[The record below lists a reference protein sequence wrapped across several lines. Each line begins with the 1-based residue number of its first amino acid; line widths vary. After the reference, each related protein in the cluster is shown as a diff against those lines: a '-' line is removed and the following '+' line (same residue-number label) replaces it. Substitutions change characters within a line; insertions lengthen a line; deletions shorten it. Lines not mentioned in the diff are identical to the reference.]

1 MGFIRRCLQLSS
13 EMDLRFLLGGLGNW
27 HRSWDLMQEAV
38 PLADVLGFWGVVIP
52 DHYMW
57 RRPNAAAGEDAEGDS
72 TLESW
77 IVLTY
82 LAART
87 EKLKLGTLVTPIPFR
102 PPGLLAKM
110 VSTLD
115 ALSSGRAILGVG
127 AGWSQAEFEGY
138 SEWNEPRTRV
148 SKTEEGVQLILR
160 LWQEEKVDFHGKFYH
175 ANGAVLDPKPVQKPY
190 PPLLFGGFGPRLL
203 GMAGRYA
210 DICFIPPWLKMP
222 QDKAR
227 TIVSQEARRVGRL
240 NKLAFAAGS
249 PVYREKFDLKAV
261 EKDVETAAENG
272 SLYYVTPFPQ
282 DTYLD
287 NMREFAK
294 AILPSYQGLD

>member
-1 MGFIRRCLQLSS
+1 M
-13 EMDLRFLLGGLGNW
+13 
-27 HRSWDLMQEAV
+27 
-38 PLADVLGFWGVVIP
+38 
-52 DHYMW
+52 
-57 RRPNAAAGEDAEGDS
+57 
-72 TLESW
+72 
-77 IVLTY
+77 
-82 LAART
+82 
-87 EKLKLGTLVTPIPFR
+87 
-102 PPGLLAKM
+102 
-110 VSTLD
+110 
-115 ALSSGRAILGVG
+115 
-127 AGWSQAEFEGY
+127 
-138 SEWNEPRTRV
+138 
-148 SKTEEGVQLILR
+148 
-160 LWQEEKVDFHGKFYH
+160 
-175 ANGAVLDPKPVQKPY
+175 
-190 PPLLFGGFGPRLL
+190 L

-227 TIVSQEARRVGRL
+227 RIVSQEARRVGRL

-261 EKDVETAAENG
+261 EKDVETAEENG